1 MPPSLPA
8 SAKLPRFE
16 LRFILVFIGFNA
28 TVAQIVLMRELMTV
42 AYGNEISLGLMLAS
56 WLLWTALGSSVLGR
70 AARFASDPAKLMAIL
85 QLLLAV
91 AFPATIVAVRFSRS
105 WFRAIP
111 GELLGPVEVFLICLF
126 GLSILCLLSGWTFVV
141 GVRLYQ
147 RESASTTSTAVNFV
161 YLLEAAGAAVGGLL
175 SSLLLLRFLST
186 LQIAFLASTLNLMAV
201 TVLRARKRALRIA
214 AISLLLIAWASI
226 GLTLGRRLE
235 FASLARTW
243 PGFDLLDA
251 RNSPYGNLTVVEA
264 DAMRSVF
271 ENGIAIFSAPDAA
284 AAEEAVHFALLEHP
298 SPTSLLLIGGGPSG
312 ALQQALQHKTVQKVD
327 YVELDP
333 VVLQLAEQYFPE
345 QWRSARA
352 DPRVRVHSGDGRLFL
367 KTTGDSFDVIIVNLP
382 APETAQLNRFYTAE
396 FFNEARQKLAEG
408 GVFSFQ
414 LHAAEEY
421 LSPDL
426 SAFLRCITR
435 SLQTAFP
442 IVHAIPGGVV
452 HFFAAKRT
460 GVLAADSAELLAR
473 LHARRLQT
481 SYVRDYYFR
490 FRVMPDRIADLQEK
504 IRPSPETPLNND
516 LIPIAYYFD
525 VALWSTQF
533 NREYQH
539 VFETVAQF
547 RFPWIVGCGAVALL
561 VVVAFIYLRPRSS
574 FSCAGGAGLCVAIT
588 GLTMIAIEMLLL
600 LGFQAVYG
608 YVYQQLAILLA
619 LFMAGMAL
627 GTWSK
632 MYFQDAATQVSRAPM
647 RSLAALQAL
656 VAISSLVVYGFL
668 RWLGGTANPLWL
680 NVGAWLLFP
689 CLAFLTGSLGGYQFA
704 TAVQVFF
711 ADARRSRHPGLL
723 YGLDLIG
730 ACVGVLIV
738 SAILLPLFGFWQT
751 ALFIAM
757 LNLPPTLLA
766 FCEGRKTVHSLPQ
779 DDARPPSR
787 QILRL

>member
-1 MPPSLPA
+1 MPLSSPA
-8 SAKLPRFE
+8 SANLPRFE
-16 LRFILVFIGFNA
+16 LRLILVLIGFNA

-126 GLSILCLLSGWTFVV
+126 GLSIFCLLSGWTFVV

-147 RESASTTSTAVNFV
+147 HDSPSTTSAAVNFV
-161 YLLEAAGAAVGGLL
+161 YLLEAAGSAGGGLL

-186 LQIAFLASTLNLMAV
+186 LQIAFLTSALNLMAV
-201 TVLRARKRALRIA
+201 AVLKVQRRAHRIA
-214 AISLLLIAWASI
+214 VVALLLIAWASI
-226 GLTLGRRLE
+226 GLSVGRRLE
-235 FASLARTW
+235 FASLARIW
-243 PGFDLLDA
+243 PGFDLLDIQ
-251 RNSPYGNLTVVEA
+251 NSPYGNLTVLEA
-264 DAMRSVF
+264 RAIRSVF
-271 ENGIAIFSAPDAA
+271 ENGIAIFSAPDTAS
-284 AAEEAVHFALLEHP
+284 AEEAVHFALLEHP
-298 SPTSLLLIGGGPSG
+298 APTSLLLIGGGASG
-312 ALQQALQHKTVQKVD
+312 ALQQALQHRTLQRVD

-333 VVLQLAEQYFPE
+333 VVLQLAERYFPE
-345 QWRSARA
+345 QWGSAHA
-352 DPRVRVHSGDGRLFL
+352 DPRVRVHLGDGRLFL
-367 KTTGDSFDVIIVNLP
+367 KTAGHSFDVIIVSLP
-382 APETAQLNRFYTAE
+382 APQTAQLNRFYTAE

-414 LHAAEEY
+414 LRAAEEY
-421 LSPDL
+421 LTPDL
-426 SAFLRCITR
+426 SAFLRCIAK
-435 SLQTAFP
+435 SLQAAFP

-452 HFFAAKRT
+452 HFFAAKRS

-473 LHARRLQT
+473 LRARHLQT

-516 LIPIAYYFD
+516 LVPIAYYFA

-539 VFETVAQF
+539 VFETLAQF
-547 RFPWIVGCGAVALL
+547 RFPWIVGFGAAALL
-561 VVVAFIYLRPRSS
+561 IVAAFTYLRSRSS
-574 FSCAGGAGLCVAIT
+574 SSSAGRAGLCVAIT
-588 GLTMIAIEMLLL
+588 GFTMIAIEVLLL

-619 LFMAGMAL
+619 LFMAGMAV
-627 GTWSK
+627 GTWSR
-632 MYFQDAATQVSRAPM
+632 MYFQDAGTQVSRAPM

-656 VAISSLVVYGFL
+656 VAISTLVVYGFL

-711 ADARRSRHPGLL
+711 ADARRPKHPGLL

-730 ACVGVLIV
+730 ACVGALIV
-738 SAILLPLFGFWQT
+738 SAILLPLFGFWRT
-751 ALFIAM
+751 VIFIAT
-757 LNLPPTLLA
+757 LNLISTLLA
-766 FCEGRKTVHSLPQ
+766 FCAGRKRVHSLPM
-779 DDARPPSR
+779 
-787 QILRL
+787 